1 MMVAMLRSG
10 RARAI
15 VVLLFLCA
23 VVCAQTASLALE
35 HREHS
40 SEHCCWLCHI
50 GPLPF
55 LQAGPVAHIAPV
67 VALAWFAPLPEA
79 VAAHETL
86 LSAAS
91 SRAPPISFC
100 A

>member
-1 MMVAMLRSG
+1 MLHHG

-23 VVCAQTASLALE
+23 VVCAQTASLAFE
-35 HREHS
+35 HHEHS
-40 SEHCCWLCHI
+40 SEHCCRLCHL

-55 LQAGPVAHIAPV
+55 LQAGPVAHIAPIT
-67 VALAWFAPLPEA
+67 ALAWFAPLPENDTT
-79 VAAHETL
+79 HEIL

-91 SRAPPISFC
+91 SRAPPFSIF